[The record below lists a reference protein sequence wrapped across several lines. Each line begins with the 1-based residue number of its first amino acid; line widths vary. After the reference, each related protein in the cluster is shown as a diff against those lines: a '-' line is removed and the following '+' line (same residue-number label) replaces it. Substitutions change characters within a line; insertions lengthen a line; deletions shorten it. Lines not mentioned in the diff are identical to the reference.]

1 MSSPIVPEHGN
12 VSWNLVAR
20 LVLRLTLGVG
30 VVLGAYAL
38 IPLGQDGW
46 WSAAL
51 PSLIIGTAVFSFV
64 FVRGLRGIVSAEH
77 PAIRAV
83 EALTMTVLVV
93 IVIFATL
100 AVEIEAQSPGSYS
113 EALTKLDGIYF
124 SVTTLATVGYGDI
137 TPVSQYARGVGI
149 AQMLANLAVLG
160 LAVRVLTR
168 ALSRS
173 QDRRA
178 RLPAPE

>member
-1 MSSPIVPEHGN
+1 MSSPIGPEH
-12 VSWNLVAR
+12 VQFSWRLIVR
-20 LVLRLTLGVG
+20 LVLRLVLGVAL
-30 VVLGAYAL
+30 VLGVYWL
-38 IPLGQDGW
+38 IPLGADGW

-51 PSLIIGTAVFSFV
+51 PSFIIGTALFAFV
-64 FVRGLRGIVSAEH
+64 FIRGLKGIVSAEH
-77 PAIRAV
+77 PAVRAV

-113 EALTKLDGIYF
+113 EPLTKLDGIYF

-137 TPVSQYARGVGI
+137 TPVSEYARGVGI
-149 AQMLANLAVLG
+149 VQMVVNLAVLG

-178 RLPAPE
+178 QRLPTQ

>member
-1 MSSPIVPEHGN
+1 MSAPGDLEHVHVPWRLIVQCIG
-12 VSWNLVAR
+12 R
-20 LVLRLTLGVG
+20 VLLG
-30 VVLGAYAL
+30 VVLVLTAYWL
-38 IPLGQDGW
+38 VPLGSDGW

-51 PSLIIGTAVFSFV
+51 PSFIIGTALFSFV
-64 FVRGLRGIVSAEH
+64 FIRGLRGIVAAEH

-83 EALTMTVLVV
+83 EALTMTLLVV

-137 TPVSQYARGVGI
+137 TPVSEYARGVGI
-149 AQMLANLAVLG
+149 VQMLVNLAVIG
-160 LAVRVLTR
+160 LAVRLLASAV
-168 ALSRS
+168 SRS
-173 QDRRA
+173 QARRA
-178 RLPAPE
+178 GKSSAE

>member
-12 VSWNLVAR
+12 VSWHLIAR
-20 LVLRLTLGVG
+20 LVLRLILGVG

-51 PSLIIGTAVFSFV
+51 PSLIIGTAIFSFV
-64 FVRGLRGIVSAEH
+64 FIRGLRGIVSAEH

-83 EALTMTVLVV
+83 EALTMTLLVV

-113 EALTKLDGIYF
+113 EPLTKLDGIYF

-137 TPVSQYARGVGI
+137 TPVTQYARGVGI

-160 LAVRVLTR
+160 LAVRLLTS
-168 ALSRS
+168 ALNRS
-173 QDRRA
+173 QARRA
-178 RLPAPE
+178 KEASPE